1 MIYDILYKTLIRAR
15 PSFIMFDKENG
26 FIRDFEW
33 AKYLALLSP
42 EKFDTI
48 VDRIRYLIRLKS
60 GISYVFSHN
69 YAKIKIDS
77 DDDWPSE

>member
-1 MIYDILYKTLIRAR
+1 MSLI
-15 PSFIMFDKENG
+15 
-26 FIRDFEW
+26 
-33 AKYLALLSP
+33 LALLSP

-69 YAKIKIDS
+69 FAKIKIDS
-77 DDDWPSE
+77 DDDLPSD